1 MTLSLLLDPVAS
13 APDDYVLGHS
23 IPRLLLSL
31 LGETF
36 VNAAIGAIVAVS
48 HSEANQP
55 QSPLIMTM
63 LLIRLLMLTLLF
75 GTPVYWLGRILWQG
89 LRTGKIRHT
98 DSRRYCSRQQNP
110 LGYWAL
116 VLLFAT
122 LCWLC
127 LYGYWLLI
135 SRIVGL

>member
-1 MTLSLLLDPVAS
+1 
-13 APDDYVLGHS
+13 
-23 IPRLLLSL
+23 
-31 LGETF
+31 
-36 VNAAIGAIVAVS
+36 
-48 HSEANQP
+48 
-55 QSPLIMTM
+55 MTM

-116 VLLFAT
+116 VLLFAA

-127 LYGYWLLI
+127 LYGYGLLI
-135 SRIVGL
+135 GRIVGL

>member
-1 MTLSLLLDPVAS
+1 MAL
-13 APDDYVLGHS
+13 
-23 IPRLLLSL
+23 
-31 LGETF
+31 
-36 VNAAIGAIVAVS
+36 
-48 HSEANQP
+48 
-55 QSPLIMTM
+55 
-63 LLIRLLMLTLLF
+63 LLIRLLLVTLLT
-75 GTPVYWLGRILWQG
+75 GALLGWLGRILWQG
-89 LRTGKIRHT
+89 LRTGKMRHT

-122 LCWLC
+122 LCGLC